1 MNAEWFERSKLN
13 GPTGVDHDFK
23 KELVV
28 KYGQRY
34 DIFTFVETGT
44 AHGDLTAYAASNHYD
59 LVHTIEMQQEYYDF
73 AKAKLSR
80 FPYVFC
86 HLGNSSEV
94 LPKVVDELVSQGHIE
109 GVPNPVVYFL
119 DAHYSGPG
127 TAQGDVDT
135 PIVEELN
142 TIGKGPNVIIIDDAR
157 LFGGMAYHTDDFMDY
172 PHVDTLE
179 AWAKDNDYSFSF
191 TDDDFVLESNQL

>member
-1 MNAEWFERSKLN
+1 MNAEWYEQAEIN
-13 GPTGVDHDFK
+13 GPTGVDHELK
-23 KELVV
+23 KKLVV
-28 KYGQRY
+28 DYGERY
-34 DIFTFVETGT
+34 DIYNFVETGT
-44 AHGDLTAYAASNHYD
+44 AHGDLTQHAASNHYD

-86 HLGNSSEV
+86 HLGNSSDV
-94 LPKVVDELVSQGHIE
+94 LPKIVAELGDAS
-109 GVPNPVVYFL
+109 VVYFL

-135 PIVEELN
+135 PIMEELN

-157 LFGGMAYHTDDFMDY
+157 LFGGMPYHSDDFADY
-172 PHVDTLE
+172 PPVATLVK
-179 AWAKDNDYSFSF
+179 WAQDNNYSFSF
-191 TDDDFVLESNQL
+191 KYDDFILESNEL